1 MSEFKKL
8 TDEELQSVTG
18 GIEWKS
24 YGQCILDNGGKRIP
38 KLMPLVEAIIAKD
51 YSEVARLSYDAAI
64 KDIPIVK
71 QCLIDN

>member
-8 TDEELQSVTG
+8 TDEELESVTG

-24 YGQCILDNGGKRIP
+24 FGQCVLDNGGKRIP

-51 YSEVARLSYDAAI
+51 YSEVAKLSLDYAI

-71 QCLIDN
+71 ECLINN